1 MMIYFLLILFLYNSY
16 LYIDLLL
23 PPKINIV
30 FPPEN
35 YKTFSPSIKI
45 KGFIDPRADVYINS
59 IFVPK
64 KSKNYFEKDF
74 YLKEGLNRFIIK
86 GVKFW
91 GQEKEVEIKVFY
103 VKK

>member
-1 MMIYFLLILFLYNSY
+1 MSVCLLVILFLFNSY
-16 LYIDLLL
+16 LYLDLLL
-23 PPKINIV
+23 PPSVEII
-30 FPPEN
+30 FPPKN
-35 YKTFSPSIKI
+35 YTTSSPIITI
-45 KGFIDPRADVYINS
+45 KGFIDSRADVYINDV
-59 IFVPK
+59 FAPK

-91 GQEKEVEIKVFY
+91 GQEKEEEIKVFY